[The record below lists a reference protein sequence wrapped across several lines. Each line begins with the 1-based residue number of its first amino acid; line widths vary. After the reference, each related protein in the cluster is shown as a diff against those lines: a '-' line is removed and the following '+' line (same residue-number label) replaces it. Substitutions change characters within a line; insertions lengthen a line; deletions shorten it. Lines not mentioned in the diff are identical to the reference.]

1 MDNNLSKL
9 ILLFGVNHLQCLNS
23 SLDSKK
29 NLLLRLT
36 SKTSKVRIRNFMVI
50 TSLYDDIDFKC
61 HFRLTRSSVEILMC
75 KTQLTQWVSKKAE
88 KRCCDDSTIYIA
100 LYF

>member
-9 ILLFGVNHLQCLNS
+9 ILLFGVNHLKCLNS

-61 HFRLTRSSVEILMC
+61 HFRLTRSSVE
-75 KTQLTQWVSKKAE
+75 VSKLLNIKL
-88 KRCCDDSTIYIA
+88 CNNI
-100 LYF
+100 